1 MPPNKIITPTVLA
14 LNKESFESWCKEL
27 KKYFDTIHV
36 DVVDSSYGDQT
47 WFDEI
52 ETFKILKNY
61 RSIVV
66 HLMVEN
72 PIIFLRNKKDF
83 LERDKTRY
91 LIRSNSFENEQEIQ
105 ELIDIGF
112 DLGIYFEIGNNIQ
125 DKSDKFILF
134 NEFMFLAVIPGKTG
148 QRPNLEV
155 IENLNAFAKTN
166 SDIMLKKILS
176 IDGGLSESTMQ
187 TYMHSMAN
195 IIYTNSF
202 LKKNGIEEALRKL
215 NTVTGKQIN

>member
-1 MPPNKIITPTVLA
+1 MPANKTITPTVLA

-166 SDIMLKKILS
+166 SDIMSKKTLS

-195 IIYTNSF
+195 IIYANSF

>member
-105 ELIDIGF
+105 ELINIGF
-112 DLGIYFEIGNNIQ
+112 YLGIYFEIGNNIQ

-134 NEFMFLAVIPGKTG
+134 NEFMFLAVVPGKTG
-148 QRPNLEV
+148 QSPDLGV

-215 NTVTGKQIN
+215 NTVTDKQIN

>member
-91 LIRSNSFENEQEIQ
+91 LIRSDSFENEQEIQ
-105 ELIDIGF
+105 ELINIGF
-112 DLGIYFEIGNNIQ
+112 YLGIYFEIGNNIQ

-134 NEFMFLAVIPGKTG
+134 NEFMFFLRTAGT
-148 QRPNLEV
+148 
-155 IENLNAFAKTN
+155 AFK
-166 SDIMLKKILS
+166 
-176 IDGGLSESTMQ
+176 
-187 TYMHSMAN
+187 
-195 IIYTNSF
+195 
-202 LKKNGIEEALRKL
+202 
-215 NTVTGKQIN
+215 